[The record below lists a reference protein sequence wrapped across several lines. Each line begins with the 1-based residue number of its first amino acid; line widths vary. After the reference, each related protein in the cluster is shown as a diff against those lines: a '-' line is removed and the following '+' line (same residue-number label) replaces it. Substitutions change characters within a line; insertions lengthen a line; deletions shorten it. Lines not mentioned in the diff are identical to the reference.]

1 MINIEVQKNNNESA
15 TNLLKRFTKRV
26 QGAGILN
33 RVRGL
38 RYSKRTESK
47 YVRKKRTMKSLKR
60 RADHQKMVKLG
71 KAPEYNSR

>member
-1 MINIEVQKNNNESA
+1 MINIEVQKNNNESP

-38 RYSKRTESK
+38 RYAKRAESK

-60 RADHQKMVKLG
+60 RSEHQKMVKLG